1 MTASLTLVGRVVT
14 PPAAVFYES
23 GAVRVT
29 LSLAITRKR
38 FAAADDLYHLE
49 LWGKSAQLAYD
60 VVERHAL
67 IGVIGDLRFHG
78 GQLWVLVDRLEL
90 LGESCSASTPAD
102 YAINTA
108 GSPTD
113 AEVA

>member
-29 LSLAITRKR
+29 LSLAITRRR

-49 LWGKSAQLAYD
+49 LWGKRAQLAYD
-60 VVERHAL
+60 EVGRHAL
-67 IGVIGDLRFHG
+67 IGVIGDLRFHD
-78 GQLWVLVDRLEL
+78 GQPWVLVDRLEL
-90 LGESCSASTPAD
+90 LGESSSDGP
-102 YAINTA
+102 TA
-108 GSPTD
+108 EE
-113 AEVA
+113 AA

>member
-60 VVERHAL
+60 VVRHAL

-78 GQLWVLVDRLEL
+78 GQPWVLVDRLEL